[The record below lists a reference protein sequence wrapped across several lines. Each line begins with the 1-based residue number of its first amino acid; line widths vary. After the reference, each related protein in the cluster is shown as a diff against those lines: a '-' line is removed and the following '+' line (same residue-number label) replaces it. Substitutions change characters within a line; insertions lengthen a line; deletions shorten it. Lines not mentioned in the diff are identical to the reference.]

1 MKKRM
6 KTMKNTI
13 VAALCVLILAA
24 PAVADPWAGTTLFR
38 DSDGIVISILHPVDY
53 LPIWDGIKPGEVY
66 YYYTFRGDVLEMAS
80 ATGGGVSSEGLSSSV
95 AVDGTT
101 YEVEVSGTKIWL
113 KDPANGRRFAAE
125 RRIGLVAP
133 DAKGLRV
140 NPTVFALD

>member
-1 MKKRM
+1 
-6 KTMKNTI
+6 MKNQI
-13 VAALCVLILAA
+13 VASLFVLTLAA
-24 PAVADPWAGTTLFR
+24 PAVADPWAGTMWLR
-38 DSDGIVISILHPVDY
+38 DSDGIVISILNPVDY
-53 LPIWDGIKPGEVY
+53 LPIWDGVKWGEVY

>member
-1 MKKRM
+1 MNARV
-6 KTMKNTI
+6 
-13 VAALCVLILAA
+13 VAALCVLTLAA
-24 PAVADPWAGTTLFR
+24 PAAADPWAGTTWLR
-38 DSDGIVISILHPVDY
+38 DSDGIVISVLDPVDY
-53 LPIWDGIKPGEVY
+53 LPVWGGIKSGDIY

-80 ATGGGVSSEGLSSSV
+80 ATGGGVSSEGLASSV
-95 AVDGTT
+95 AVGGTT

-125 RRIGLVAP
+125 RRIALVAP

>member
-1 MKKRM
+1 
-6 KTMKNTI
+6 MKNPI

-24 PAVADPWAGTTLFR
+24 PAVADPWAGTTWLR
-38 DSDGIVISILHPVDY
+38 DSDGIVISVLDPVDY
-53 LPIWDGIKPGEVY
+53 LPIWGGIKSGDFY

-80 ATGGGVSSEGLSSSV
+80 ATGGQMTSGGLSSSV
-95 AVDGTT
+95 AVGGTT
-101 YEVEVSGTKIWL
+101 YEVEVSGAKIWL

-125 RRIGLVAP
+125 RRVALVAP